1 MSLVFKTALLFRK
14 KKNKQKTFPHPFL
27 GRPTANH
34 GVAPGGTLQREPQLF
49 IVAVVVGILEL
60 VRLVHTAA
68 EVLAG
73 LGWQAG
79 VHVSV
84 RTTHSE
90 DRTDRTVFAKSAEA
104 FNILCIDYVSVCVP
118 TWRMLF
124 PAEESKTHYPLW
136 NAQTVTGCWLLA
148 GGRQLQHPPTFQTSR
163 TDKTRRTS

>member
-1 MSLVFKTALLFRK
+1 MFTDSCKYQLSVISERENCTFILSPMWPYIYLRDSCDRIGMRVHQSSVRYTVHQPVLKTHILTPGWVWFLRLVSYSE
-14 KKNKQKTFPHPFL
+14 KNPKTFPHPFL

-49 IVAVVVGILEL
+49 IMAVFVGILEP

-84 RTTHSE
+84 RTAHSE
-90 DRTDRTVFAKSAEA
+90 GDRQDR
-104 FNILCIDYVSVCVP
+104 LCKI
-118 TWRMLF
+118 
-124 PAEESKTHYPLW
+124 
-136 NAQTVTGCWLLA
+136 
-148 GGRQLQHPPTFQTSR
+148 
-163 TDKTRRTS
+163 RRSF